1 MKSIRYILSLVVL
14 AWSQTLSAQRDLTP
28 QELMQKDPRYS
39 IYEGVY
45 VYEPVWFRHNFKSK
59 ETEVDRSRLRITY
72 EASVIENP
80 ESGEKYKD
88 RMIVLIGDNWYK
100 SYGEST
106 WKGIKWGSDPDNKLY
121 ESEKGYEEAFPHAV
135 YRNLKSK
142 TIINR
147 GLFPELTGVIF
158 RYDEAQPS
166 FIWDLSDETKEIG
179 GYLCQ
184 KAMTEFKGRKWTVLF
199 TPEVPVD
206 GGLWKFSGL
215 PGLILEAHDATEE
228 YHFILGSIEQK
239 EEAIPWYDTANK
251 EKKMSRSEFR
261 KQEARMYDNPILY
274 GKGPGGYKSIFSERR
289 NLDLYTLFTPGHFKY
304 AYNPMELE

>member
-14 AWSQTLSAQRDLTP
+14 ALSQTLSAQRDLTA
-28 QELMQKDPRYS
+28 QEMVQSDSRFS

-45 VYEPVWFRHNFKSK
+45 IFEPVWFHHNFKSK
-59 ETEVDRSRLRITY
+59 ETEVDRSQLRITY
-72 EASVIENP
+72 EASVVENP
-80 ESGEKYKD
+80 ESGKKYKD

-106 WKGIKWGSDPDNKLY
+106 WKGIKWGSDPDSDLY
-121 ESEKGYEEAFPHAV
+121 GIEKGYEEALPHVV

-147 GLFPELTGVIF
+147 GIFPELTGVIF
-158 RYDEAQPS
+158 RYDEAQPA
-166 FIWDLSDETKEIG
+166 FKWNISDEMKDIEG
-179 GYLCQ
+179 FLCQ
-184 KAMTEFKGRKWTVLF
+184 KATTEYKGREWTVWF
-199 TPEVPVD
+199 TPEIPVD

-215 PGLILEAHDATEE
+215 PGLILEAHDAKEE
-228 YHFILGSIEQK
+228 YHFMLGSIEQK
-239 EEAIPWYDTANK
+239 EEAIPWYNTDK

-261 KQEARMYDNPILY
+261 KQEARIYDNPILY
-274 GKGPGGYKSIFSERR
+274 GKGPDGYKSIFSEQR